1 MKAFLKKTNVV
12 VLAVVL
18 IGILVLAN
26 VAVGEVS
33 MRYDLTENKEH
44 SLSEQTKETLAQLS
58 QPVNVYFFS
67 GGSAE
72 DEEIE
77 SLLKEYEK
85 LSDDIHLDVVDP
97 NENPSLAQ
105 KYEVQSYGTTVFES
119 GDETKK
125 IEAYALYTM
134 GSDQFSYNF
143 TGEQQFTQAIIQVT
157 QGERTTVSFLQG
169 HGEPD
174 PRQAFAQAVQM
185 MEGEA
190 YQVETLNL
198 ATEGSVP
205 ENAGVLV
212 IAGPTQDIAAEE
224 VELIDAYVQE
234 GGQLMVFLPPTESE
248 QPLEN
253 LNRLLSQWGIEP
265 EHNLVIDPERSYFND
280 PLTPIPVFEP
290 HTITQ
295 ELESQQRAL
304 ILPQSR
310 SLSTQEVEGLT
321 VSPLLTTSEAAWGE
335 TDFNTADAKKS
346 DDDME
351 GPLTLAY
358 AVESDGGTATGETK
372 EEGGEASDET
382 ASTPKLV
389 VLGNVTVLDSQLF
402 TLQGNA
408 DFVLNSLHWLSG
420 EEDNITI
427 RPKEKTVEPITL
439 TPGQADGIFLAT
451 VVGLP
456 AVILISGGI
465 VWWRRRKM

>member
-67 GGSAE
+67 GGGAE

-85 LSDDIHLDVVDP
+85 RSDDIHLDVVDP

-143 TGEQQFTQAIIQVT
+143 TGEQQFTQAIMQVT
-157 QGERTTVSFLQG
+157 KGERTTVSFLQG

-198 ATEGSVP
+198 ATEGSIP

-212 IAGPTQDIAAEE
+212 IAGPTQDIAEEE
-224 VELIDAYVQE
+224 VELIDTYVQE

-248 QPLEN
+248 QPLEH

-304 ILPQSR
+304 ILPQAR
-310 SLSTQEVEGLT
+310 GLSAQEREGLT

-335 TDFNTADAKKS
+335 TDLNTADAKKS
-346 DDDME
+346 DDDVE

-358 AVESDGGTATGETK
+358 AVEA
-372 EEGGEASDET
+372 EGGIATQDANAGDGEAPDE
-382 ASTPKLV
+382 AVSTPKLV
-389 VLGNVTVLDSQLF
+389 VLGNVTLLDSQLF

-427 RPKEKTVEPITL
+427 RPKEKTVDPITL